1 MKFDACQWP
10 ILIAILFLA
19 AAGCGGSAGSGGGGG
34 GTKPPPTEKITL
46 DPGIFTSYGEGN
58 PLNNVFAIAGQAGF
72 TLQTSGTGFVS
83 TDVLE
88 WNGTPLPTVSS
99 DSQDIFA
106 TVSAPLIAQPGTV
119 TLQVKDTATGVVSN
133 TEPFGI
139 ASPAALT
146 AGVVQLIT
154 IAQDGSPAN
163 DETLVPPAIS
173 ATGRFVS
180 FQDKATNL
188 APGPAS
194 GKAEIYERDT
204 CIGAPQGCVPST
216 IRITVTSDGSAVNDH
231 SRRSAVSADGR
242 YVAFDSQATNLLP
255 NTGICGPPMMCV
267 FLRDTCIGAASCTPS
282 TRVISVAI
290 DGSVSTGEVDSISPD
305 DRYVAFDSPATN
317 IVAGDTYGKTAQQ
330 YVRDTCNGAPPG
342 CTPSTIAVSLSSS
355 GAFGNSTSYD
365 AAPSSNERYIAF
377 LSGSTNFAPGT
388 PGDSLHLFLRDTCI
402 GASGCTASTTQ
413 EDLAP
418 DGYPPN
424 WATDNGQPPAI
435 SSDGSVIAFA
445 SGASNLVSTTLGATI
460 NVYART
466 TCVADAANCTPLT
479 SLVSLGNDGSIPNS
493 PSANVSISSNGR
505 FVAFM
510 SLASNLVP
518 GDVDGPGATQ
528 DIFVRDTCYGAPAGC
543 TPSTVRVSVA
553 ISQGIGTQANQGCDY
568 PKMSADG
575 HYVIFMSA
583 ATNFLPGAGNG
594 HTMVYLA
601 KTGF

>member
-10 ILIAILFLA
+10 IFTSILFLA

-34 GTKPPPTEKITL
+34 GTKPPPAEKITL
-46 DPGIFTSYGEGN
+46 DPGIFTSYGQGN

-106 TVSAPLIAQPGTV
+106 TVSAPLIAQSGTV

-133 TEPFGI
+133 SQPFGI

-154 IAQDGSPAN
+154 IAQDGSSAN

-216 IRITVTSDGSAVNDH
+216 IRITVTADGSAVNDH

-255 NTGICGPPMMCV
+255 NTGICAAPMMCV
-267 FLRDTCIGAASCTPS
+267 YLRDTCIGAAPCTPS
-282 TRVISVAI
+282 TRVISVAT

-305 DRYVAFDSPATN
+305 GRYVAFDSPATN
-317 IVAGDTYGKTAQQ
+317 ILPGDTYSKTAQQ

-365 AAPSSNERYIAF
+365 AAASLNERYIVF
-377 LSGSTNFAPGT
+377 LSGATNFAPGT
-388 PGDSLHLFLRDTCI
+388 PGDSYHLFLRDTCI
-402 GASGCTASTTQ
+402 GASGCTEGTTQ

-418 DGYPPN
+418 DEYPPN
-424 WATDNGQPPAI
+424 GATDDFQAPAI
-435 SSDGSVIAFA
+435 SGDGSVIAFA
-445 SGASNLVSTTLGATI
+445 SAATNLVPEKVTFGD
-460 NVYART
+460 VYTRT
-466 TCVADAANCTPLT
+466 TCVNATGDCTPT
-479 SLVSLGNDGSIPNS
+479 TMHISIANDGSMPNQGS
-493 PSANVSISSNGR
+493 NNVSISGDGR
-505 FVAFM
+505 LVAFA

-518 GDVDGPGATQ
+518 GDIDGPAATK
-528 DIFVRDTCYGAPAGC
+528 DIFVRDTCYGVHAGC

-553 ISQGIGTQANQGCDY
+553 ISQGIGTQANQVCDY

-575 HYVIFMSA
+575 HYVVFMSA
-583 ATNFLPGAGNG
+583 ATNFLQGAGNG